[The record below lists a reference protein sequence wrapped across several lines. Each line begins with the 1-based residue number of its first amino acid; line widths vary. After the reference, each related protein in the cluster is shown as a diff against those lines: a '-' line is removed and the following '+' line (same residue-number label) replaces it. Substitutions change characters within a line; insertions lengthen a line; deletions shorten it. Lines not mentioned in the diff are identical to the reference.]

1 MNIVLMYKN
10 KKSVKNLK
18 EELIKKN
25 IEVIEIKKNNIDE
38 IMLKNILNDVS
49 MDIIIIMGEC
59 IQHMK
64 ETFFNMLYIYP
75 KNIIEKELYIVYND
89 KIIYITQKQEKEIIL
104 KYCKLKEMCNNIIST
119 INDNNQ
125 IIEKIKIELKKINF
139 NFLHIG
145 TNYLVKSIY
154 EVYLNSEKENINLSK
169 DIFPSVAKKMNKKAN
184 TIHSG
189 IKKEI
194 LNMYYDC
201 EEEKLKKYFNFFNF
215 EERPKL
221 KEIIFEIIR
230 KI

>member
-1 MNIVLMYKN
+1 MYKN

-184 TIHSG
+184 TV
-189 IKKEI
+189 E
-194 LNMYYDC
+194 
-201 EEEKLKKYFNFFNF
+201 
-215 EERPKL
+215 
-221 KEIIFEIIR
+221 
-230 KI
+230 

>member
-18 EELIKKN
+18 KELIKKN

-49 MDIIIIMGEC
+49 LDIIIIMGEC

-104 KYCKLKEMCNNIIST
+104 KYCKLK
-119 INDNNQ
+119 
-125 IIEKIKIELKKINF
+125 
-139 NFLHIG
+139 
-145 TNYLVKSIY
+145 
-154 EVYLNSEKENINLSK
+154 
-169 DIFPSVAKKMNKKAN
+169 
-184 TIHSG
+184 
-189 IKKEI
+189 
-194 LNMYYDC
+194 
-201 EEEKLKKYFNFFNF
+201 
-215 EERPKL
+215 
-221 KEIIFEIIR
+221 
-230 KI
+230 